1 MIRSRLMRP
10 VQVKNKPDL
19 NTLSAVGPVERRHSP
34 CDLKPF
40 DNSPKCQDESLGIA
54 SADSPFSKEPTNALN
69 PRFKA
74 FVGSLEKGLS
84 AEAIPRDSSWH
95 LGELSNGFR
104 SHGEWRRSTGPTAER
119 VLRSGLFL
127 T

>member
-54 SADSPFSKEPTNALN
+54 SADSPFSKESTNALN
-69 PRFKA
+69 PRFFRDFTRIDHRNHPYA
-74 FVGSLEKGLS
+74 D
-84 AEAIPRDSSWH
+84 ADSSFRI
-95 LGELSNGFR
+95 SGFT
-104 SHGEWRRSTGPTAER
+104 SKFHFQMAKMGG
-119 VLRSGLFL
+119 
-127 T
+127 

>member
-1 MIRSRLMRP
+1 MRVKSR
-10 VQVKNKPDL
+10 KN
-19 NTLSAVGPVERRHSP
+19 
-34 CDLKPF
+34 
-40 DNSPKCQDESLGIA
+40 LG
-54 SADSPFSKEPTNALN
+54 
-69 PRFKA
+69 FKA

-119 VLRSGLFL
+119 VSVEIGFVLDLNGTHKPAANHVGRTCRHCTNLMLALKIIGDW
-127 T
+127 

>member
-54 SADSPFSKEPTNALN
+54 FRRQSLFKEPTNALN
-69 PRFKA
+69 PRFFRDFTRIDHRNHSYA
-74 FVGSLEKGLS
+74 D
-84 AEAIPRDSSWH
+84 ADSS
-95 LGELSNGFR
+95 LRISGFT
-104 SHGEWRRSTGPTAER
+104 SKFQFQMAKMGG
-119 VLRSGLFL
+119 
-127 T
+127 

>member
-1 MIRSRLMRP
+1 MRVKSR
-10 VQVKNKPDL
+10 KN
-19 NTLSAVGPVERRHSP
+19 
-34 CDLKPF
+34 
-40 DNSPKCQDESLGIA
+40 LG
-54 SADSPFSKEPTNALN
+54 
-69 PRFKA
+69 FKA